1 MVLQYTATFQMACA
15 FCFAIQTYVQLVHFH
30 QSISH
35 EIRIFFRWFIII
47 YPIIMTTILIILSAR
62 FSAVKPKRMIC
73 DVIDPVWIRIFGFS
87 GLNQLYSIP
96 GTFFSGR
103 AAYEVYKHLDL
114 FKSSSNSASEHVIDH
129 DNIHQQRNTSRDHFS
144 TQNKAYSL
152 TRDAAIRMVVF
163 SFLFALINF
172 FACIPNFIDIINGVR
187 IEKEPTST
195 DWVASAI
202 GIFVFLVFGWPYNFQ
217 NVKKLWLG

>member
-1 MVLQYTATFQMACA
+1 
-15 FCFAIQTYVQLVHFH
+15 
-30 QSISH
+30 
-35 EIRIFFRWFIII
+35 
-47 YPIIMTTILIILSAR
+47 
-62 FSAVKPKRMIC
+62 

-152 TRDAAIRMVVF
+152 TRDAAIRM
-163 SFLFALINF
+163 
-172 FACIPNFIDIINGVR
+172 
-187 IEKEPTST
+187 
-195 DWVASAI
+195 
-202 GIFVFLVFGWPYNFQ
+202 
-217 NVKKLWLG
+217 